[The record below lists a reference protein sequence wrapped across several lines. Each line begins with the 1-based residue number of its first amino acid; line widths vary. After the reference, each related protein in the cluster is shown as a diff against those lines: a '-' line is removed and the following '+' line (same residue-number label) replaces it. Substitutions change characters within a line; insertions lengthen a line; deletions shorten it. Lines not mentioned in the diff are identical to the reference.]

1 MKSKLSLSS
10 SQSLFTFFFLV
21 FFFTL
26 FNGYL
31 QNLVAGYRANAWLVF
46 TGLIIELS
54 VTLWLAWRWIEI
66 EIVPLEIAGFT
77 LVVVGVWW
85 YFIVPALPTL
95 LPPTQSSDAVRVY
108 LQVMFT
114 YPNGT
119 LVSWYPAGGS
129 FVTAMLAHWLGIEPL
144 RLVHPVAASFVALS
158 AGAVYGMTCALLPK
172 RKITPIV
179 ALMAPAMLFVPWS
192 YFAGILNWEQYFFA
206 QAFAQYFILAAMW
219 FMARY
224 IQEPHWIWAGLIGAA
239 LLGVVAAYPIFVA
252 MPMGVFGLLVLVQL
266 ARARNFRQNRTM
278 LIALIVF
285 IILLIVA
292 AVALQRGGIL
302 ELIAGKISVEGEVG
316 AGGVAKPSVETLGGP
331 VFLVLVVLGA
341 VLAWRA
347 SWLGKTILAWLVI
360 WSLQLFALFTLQA
373 YINISNY
380 RIDKTFYILVF
391 PFAMLATL
399 SLAWLSERIVQRWT
413 FSARARSLGFVVTA
427 IGLILF
433 VIIWRPPKPFSP
445 LTESEIQV
453 AQWAKK
459 FYNETYQIA
468 YLDESTISA
477 YWLVFGLWRE
487 TLPNEWFQ
495 WIPPGRKLGPATF
508 DEWLHDPLWHNRLL
522 VRYVEEIPGNLRIV
536 HQIGSSA
543 IIDKDVPPDYGPQIA
558 QGNALMFGST
568 LTLIGTEIP
577 RTTFQPGETLML
589 ATWTQSLY
597 PPPATVAWRME
608 LLDHAGKVVSRVER
622 DPFGGK
628 YPLQRWP
635 PGRYLREEWALPLDP
650 GLPPGVY
657 DLRMALFRR
666 ADGEL
671 IDVRPLYSL
680 QPIVPTADA
689 PIARIKIP
697 LAPPSADELRATKSL
712 QARVGDAFALTNYA
726 LQTDRATG
734 RVQVTLYWQSL
745 KSTPKNYT
753 VFVHLLDASGKVVAQ
768 VDNEPRGGTYPTS
781 MWEVNEIVKD
791 EYTLTIPANAR
802 APFTLEIGMYEYP
815 SLQRLPVNQ
824 SDHLVLEV
832 AQD

>member
-1 MKSKLSLSS
+1 MKNKIVFSS
-10 SQSLFTFFFLV
+10 SHTLFTFFFLI

-26 FNGYL
+26 LNGYV
-31 QNLVAGYRANAWLVF
+31 QNLVADYRANEWLVLA
-46 TGLIIELS
+46 GLVVELII
-54 VTLWLAWRWIEI
+54 TLRLARRWIEI
-66 EIVPLEIAGFT
+66 EIVPLELAGFT

-85 YFIVPALPTL
+85 YLIVPALPTL

-144 RLVHPVAASFVALS
+144 RLVHPVAASWVALS
-158 AGAVYGMTCALLPK
+158 AGAIYGMTCALLPK
-172 RKITPIV
+172 RKITPII
-179 ALMAPAMLFVPWS
+179 ALIAPALLFVPWS

-206 QAFAQYFILAAMW
+206 QTFAQYFILAAVW
-219 FMARY
+219 FIARY
-224 IQEPHWIWAGLIGAA
+224 AQELHWIWAGLIGAA

-252 MPMGVFGLLVLVQL
+252 MPVSVFGLLVLVQL
-266 ARARNFRQNRTM
+266 ARAKSLRQNRAM
-278 LIALIVF
+278 LSALIAF
-285 IILLIVA
+285 IALLIVA
-292 AVALQRGGIL
+292 ALALQRGGVL
-302 ELIAGKISVEGEVG
+302 ELVAGKLSVEGEVG
-316 AGGVAKPSVETLGGP
+316 AGGVAKPSFETLGGP
-331 VFLVLVVLGA
+331 VFLTLVVIGA
-341 VLAWRA
+341 WLAWQA
-347 SWLGKTILAWLVI
+347 NTLGKIILAWLVV
-360 WSLQLFALFTLQA
+360 WLLQLIGLLVLQP
-373 YINISNY
+373 YLNISNY
-380 RIDKTFYILVF
+380 RIDKTFYILAF
-391 PFAMLATL
+391 PFAIFATL
-399 SLAWLSERIVQRWT
+399 PLTWFIERIVERWT
-413 FSARARSLGFVVTA
+413 LSARARSIGFVVTA
-427 IGLILF
+427 IGLIVL
-433 VIIWRPPKPFSP
+433 VSVLRPPKPFSP

-459 FYNETYQIA
+459 FYNETYHIA
-468 YLDESTISA
+468 YLDDSTISA

-508 DEWLHDPLWHNRLL
+508 DEWLQDPMWHNRLL
-522 VRYVEEIPGNLRIV
+522 VRYVEEVPGNVRIV

-543 IIDKDVPPDYGPQIA
+543 IIDKDIPPDYGPKVS

-577 RTTFQPGETLML
+577 RTTFQPGETLTL
-589 ATWTQSLY
+589 ATWTQALY

-608 LLDHAGKVVSRVER
+608 LLDHTGRVVSRVER
-622 DPFGGK
+622 DPFGNK

-650 GLPPGVY
+650 GLPSGVY

-680 QPIVPTADA
+680 ERIVPTSHAL
-689 PIARIKIP
+689 ITRIKIP
-697 LAPPSADELRATKSL
+697 IAPPTPDELRATKSL
-712 QARVGDAFALTNYA
+712 QVQVGDTFALTNYA

-734 RVQVTLYWQSL
+734 RVQLALYWQSL
-745 KSTPKNYT
+745 KPTPKNYT
-753 VFVHLLDASGKVVAQ
+753 VFVHLLDASGKIVSQ

-781 MWEVNEIVKD
+781 MWDVHEIIKD
-791 EYTLTIPANAR
+791 EYTLTIPADAR
-802 APFTLEIGMYEYP
+802 APFTLAIGMYEYP
-815 SLQRLPVNQ
+815 SLQRLPINQ
-824 SDHLVLEV
+824 SDHLAL
-832 AQD
+832 DLDF

>member
-1 MKSKLSLSS
+1 MKNKIVFSS
-10 SQSLFTFFFLV
+10 SQSLFTFFFLI

-26 FNGYL
+26 LNGYL
-31 QNLVAGYRANAWLVF
+31 QNLVAGYRANEWLVF
-46 TGLIIELS
+46 VGLIIELI
-54 VTLWLAWRWIEI
+54 VTLGLARRWIAI
-66 EIVPLEIAGFT
+66 EIVPLELAGFT

-85 YFIVPALPTL
+85 YFIIPALPTL

-129 FVTAMLAHWLGIEPL
+129 FVTAMFAHWLEIEPL

-158 AGAVYGMTCALLPK
+158 AGAIYGMTCALLPP
-172 RKITPIV
+172 RKITPVI
-179 ALMAPAMLFVPWS
+179 ALIAPALLFVPWS
-192 YFAGILNWEQYFFA
+192 YFVGILNWEQYFFA
-206 QAFAQYFILAAMW
+206 QTFAQYFILAAIW
-219 FMARY
+219 FMVRY

-252 MPMGVFGLLVLVQL
+252 MPVSVFGLLVLVQL
-266 ARARNFRQNRTM
+266 ARAQSLRQNRAM
-278 LIALIVF
+278 LIALIGF
-285 IILLIVA
+285 IVLLVVVA
-292 AVALQRGGIL
+292 LALQRGGVL
-302 ELIAGKISVEGEVG
+302 ELVAGKISVEGEVG
-316 AGGVAKPSVETLGGP
+316 AGGVAKPSLETLGGP
-331 VFLVLVVLGA
+331 VFLALVVLGA

-347 SWLGKTILAWLVI
+347 NVLGKTILAWLAM
-360 WSLQLFALFTLQA
+360 WLLQLIVLLVVQPHL
-373 YINISNY
+373 NISNY
-380 RIDKTFYILVF
+380 RIDKTFYILAF

-399 SLAWLSERIVQRWT
+399 PLARIIERIVQRWT
-413 FSARARSLGFVVTA
+413 LSARARSIGFVVTA
-427 IGLILF
+427 IGLTLF
-433 VIIWRPPKPFSP
+433 VIVLRPPKPFSP

-468 YLDESTISA
+468 YLDDSTISA

-508 DEWLHDPLWHNRLL
+508 DEWLQDPMWHNRLL
-522 VRYVEEIPGNLRIV
+522 VRYVEEVPGKVRIV
-536 HQIGSSA
+536 RQIGTSA
-543 IIDKDVPPDYGPQIA
+543 IIDKDIPPDYGPQIA
-558 QGNALMFGST
+558 QGSALMFGST

-577 RTTFQPGETLML
+577 RTTFQPGETLTF
-589 ATWTQSLY
+589 ATWTQALY

-608 LLDHAGKVVSRVER
+608 LLDHSGRVVSRVER
-622 DPFGGK
+622 DPFGNK

-635 PGRYLREEWALPLDP
+635 PGRYIREEWALPLDP
-650 GLPPGVY
+650 ALPPGVY

-671 IDVRPLYSL
+671 MEVRPLYSL
-680 QPIVPTADA
+680 QSIVPTADA

-697 LAPPSADELRATKSL
+697 IAPPTLDELRATKSL
-712 QARVGDAFALTNYA
+712 QARVGDTFALTNYA
-726 LQTDRATG
+726 LQADRATG
-734 RVQVTLYWQSL
+734 RVQLTLYWQSL
-745 KSTPKNYT
+745 KPTPKNYT
-753 VFVHLLDASGKVVAQ
+753 VFVHLLDASGQVVAQ
-768 VDNEPRGGTYPTS
+768 VDHEPRGGTYPTS
-781 MWEVNEIVKD
+781 MWDVNEIVKD
-791 EYTLTIPANAR
+791 EYALTIPAEAR
-802 APFTLEIGMYEYP
+802 TPFTLEIGMYEYP